1 MASQGLQ
8 GPLALLQQDPY
19 VFQREPG
26 LPLFQTEGVVLNT
39 VIPFPF
45 HPSPF
50 SFVPSSVSF
59 YTQESLPLM
68 ECGGFKVERL
78 ISNLPPRPL

>member
-1 MASQGLQ
+1 MSSRESQVYLC
-8 GPLALLQQDPY
+8 
-19 VFQREPG
+19 FRQRELSLTQWFLSLFI
-26 LPLFQTEGVVLNT
+26 LPPL
-39 VIPFPF
+39 
-45 HPSPF
+45 

-59 YTQESLPLM
+59 YTRESLPLM